1 MRTPVPLARMRRTL
15 LPLALTPLAVLM
27 LGAPAQAQD
36 DEDFDEDELVDAD
49 EMDEDDGK
57 AKKVDLSGDDD
68 GADGSPRRG
77 GADDDVDD
85 APPEKPAAAG
95 EADLPDFDAV
105 RPVDR
110 EIGDRPLIENKLY
123 STQFRFELTGVF
135 DYSYSDKFIQHI
147 GGHLSAAFHIL
158 DWVAVEGWAG
168 GYYPREL
175 PITRTVRQVG
185 YSFTNLQI
193 APQLGDLWQT
203 FAFAGAGVQWAP
215 FYGKFSIFSEVD
227 LSFQLYFV
235 GGVTL
240 EAIAKPQQPVAGQA
254 ISNQRDFF
262 PGLVSGVGY
271 DYFGR
276 VSATYGAG
284 VRIIPWKY
292 LAFRLEFRNQTG
304 LNPPAVG
311 PAIDAEGGLNSL
323 FDLTNMPLLNVGISL
338 ML

>member
-1 MRTPVPLARMRRTL
+1 MRTPVPLARIRRTL
-15 LPLALTPLAVLM
+15 LPLALAPLAVLM
-27 LGAPAQAQD
+27 LGGPAQAQD

-49 EMDEDDGK
+49 DVGDDDGG
-57 AKKVDLSGDDD
+57 AKKVDLGGDGD
-68 GADGSPRRG
+68 
-77 GADDDVDD
+77 ADDDSVNDGSDAAAADD
-85 APPEKPAAAG
+85 APPAKKTLAAKD
-95 EADLPDFDAV
+95 DLPDFDAV

-110 EIGDRPLIENKLY
+110 DAGDRPLIENKLFP
-123 STQFRFELTGVF
+123 TQFRFELTGVF
-135 DYSYSDKFIQHI
+135 DYSYSDKFISHL
-147 GGHLSAAFHIL
+147 GGHLSAGFHIL
-158 DWVAVEGWAG
+158 DWVAIEGWAG
-168 GYYPREL
+168 GFYPREL

-227 LSFQLYFV
+227 LSFQLYFI

-262 PGLVSGVGY
+262 PGLISGVGY
-271 DYFGR
+271 NYFGR

-284 VRIIPWKY
+284 VRILPWKY
-292 LAFRLEFRNQTG
+292 VALRFEFRNLTG
-304 LNPPAVG
+304 VNPPAEG
-311 PAIDAEGGLNSL
+311 PAVTSDPGLDSL